1 MSAVELSYIMFLLDL
16 TITEETHCRQ
26 LYCWDDVTL
35 LLKTQPGAPAL
46 LGTRCDREK
55 VCYKGRCQDKNT
67 VGATT
72 TKRPLPNPSTIPG
85 VIQNI
90 CHSINT
96 FVLSLGAIFG

>member
-1 MSAVELSYIMFLLDL
+1 MERTDLIPPLDL
-16 TITEETHCRQ
+16 TITEETHCHQ

-46 LGTRCDREK
+46 LGTRCDLDK
-55 VCYKGRCQDKNT
+55 VCYKGRCQDKST
-67 VGATT
+67 VEAPT
-72 TKRPLPNPSTIPG
+72 TKRPLSNPSTVPG

-90 CHSINT
+90 CDSINT